1 MGWRGEPPHFF
12 PSAEHTTEKRSKVDR
27 IVKNLYLT
35 NFMGAEDE
43 EELRR
48 VKCTHIVAVGKEFLD
63 NSQNHAGQK
72 LKVQFY
78 NVDVTDDEKQREVMA
93 GAIRGAAIFIMDAL
107 KNKKARVVVH
117 CAAGDSRSATIV
129 IGYLLMCAK
138 YELLPAFTMVRH
150 NRPCV
155 WPNNGFMKALI
166 DLETANRRG
175 KDKGKPPTITAA
187 DYERWG
193 EYEGPEAGDVHADDP
208 HYKGLNKEQRKL
220 LSATST
226 QQVAAWHSG
235 DRTKAEI
242 PGGGSPDGGKKLI
255 GFGVARSA
263 TRSLARMQTRSIGGF
278 SSSGRGLNSSGRLN
292 LRSSHADLDSGGGTG
307 EGGSSAHRVGVFTG
321 GKRLVLGMLGFKPR
335 VGPHRAG

>member
-63 NSQNHAGQK
+63 NSQNHAGQN

-78 NVDVTDDEKQREVMA
+78 NVDVTDDEKQREAMA

-107 KNKKARVVVH
+107 KSKKARVVVH

-129 IGYLLMCAK
+129 MGYLMMCAK
-138 YELLPAFTMVRH
+138 YELLPAFTVVRH

-166 DLETANRRG
+166 DLETAGRRG
-175 KDKGKPPTITAA
+175 KDKTKPPTISLA

-193 EYEGPEAGDVHADDP
+193 EYEGPESGDVHADDP
-208 HYKGLNKEQRKL
+208 HYQGLDKQQRRL

-235 DRTKAEI
+235 DRSKAETQS
-242 PGGGSPDGGKKLI
+242 GASAGVGKI
-255 GFGVARSA
+255 RGFGIARSA
-263 TRSLARMQTRSIGGF
+263 VALRRGRSSARLS
-278 SSSGRGLNSSGRLN
+278 SSGRLN
-292 LRSSHADLDSGGGTG
+292 LRSSHADHDGRGAGTG
-307 EGGSSAHRVGVFTG
+307 EGSSAPRVGVFT
-321 GKRLVLGMLGFKPR
+321 LGLRMLGFKPK
-335 VGPHRAG
+335 VLPHRAG